1 LVIIFANIE
10 TTLQVEKLREQGA
23 TQAQALQAAEAAA
36 AQLVASQAEVETLRE
51 QSNSQLQAVETAE
64 QELLAAQA
72 EVSISGLFR
81 VHSHEN
87 YAILLNFWNV
97 ASSVWLTLSG
107 IPDLSG

>member
-1 LVIIFANIE
+1 MVIIFANIE

-81 VHSHEN
+81 VQSHEK
-87 YAILLNFWNV
+87 YASCPELFGWFLQRLADYFA
-97 ASSVWLTLSG
+97 ASLTC
-107 IPDLSG
+107 